1 MAPLL
6 VILIIGGYVLYAGCF
21 VIGVMA
27 VYEFFKGFKAM
38 DIHASFPIAV
48 CAAIALYIIGIMQD
62 YGAVNAANLD
72 GGSSSSMYYNGQYEM
87 TSVTLYYSTSSWRL
101 PTAFVVTK

>member
-1 MAPLL
+1 MKTRILSGLIMAPLL

-48 CAAIALYIIGIMQD
+48 CAAIALYIIGIMQEQMAEGGTETPFW
-62 YGAVNAANLD
+62 YMLWFFAV
-72 GGSSSSMYYNGQYEM
+72 
-87 TSVTLYYSTSSWRL
+87 V
-101 PTAFVVTK
+101 